1 MRIRFFYIP
10 FLSLFFIPAAAQT
23 IFTDVL
29 VIGGG
34 TGGVAAG
41 IQSAIRKAKTII
53 TEPSPWLGGMLTA
66 AGKGCTDGNH
76 LPSGLWEEFRQ
87 QLYKHYNTKNLATGW
102 VSNTLFEPHV
112 GDSIF
117 KAMCYKE
124 SKYLTLMFGLQL
136 QSIIK
141 EIKNKITGAVFI
153 NRDKKGLLLKVKFVL
168 MQQNSY

>member
-10 FLSLFFIPAAAQT
+10 FLLFLFFIPAAAQT

-41 IQSAIRKAKTII
+41 IQSARQKAKTII
-53 TEPSPWLGGMLTA
+53 AEPTPWLGGMLTA
-66 AGKGCTDGNH
+66 AGVSCTDGNH
-76 LPSGLWEEFRQ
+76 NLPSGLWEEFRQ
-87 QLYKHYNTKNLATGW
+87 QLYIHYGTKNLATGW

-141 EIKNKITGAVFI
+141 EKNKITGAVFI
-153 NRDKKGLLLKVKFVL
+153 NRDKKRVTI
-168 MQQNSY
+168 NNDCCP